1 MSTFSTTL
9 RAGLP
14 RVSGGDPWPPEGT
27 VGQAVEWESREW
39 VSAEGGAAE
48 PGLTESGATESGA
61 AEAVSTEPAE
71 ADVIESG
78 AAEVGAPVTSDDAG
92 SSVPEAGPGDVSAVG
107 ADDHGAAE
115 PGAEDLGGSGL
126 GIEDR
131 GADEFGAED
140 SGAAV
145 GGGVAAAAVATEV
158 IDVPLRRGLPRV
170 SGGDSWPPEGVAS
183 VRARSSA
190 GSPAAGSAQ
199 PAADGAPTAAPEP
212 GVSAAEASEQV
223 SSEPVS
229 SEQVAVSESEVV
241 SSASDVDSAQADG
254 VAQDEEAPSDVV
266 AADATQPT
274 AGAAAGVAAGAG
286 VAGAGIAA
294 ASSGGAAGED
304 ALVPLRRGLPR
315 QSGGD
320 PWPPEGFAPA
330 GVKSLGAQSPSTSA
344 DGASA
349 ETGAPAE
356 SGAPAAAAGAST
368 PAADSAAEPETTP
381 AAETSAAPAAGSAVT
396 AGAGAV
402 AAANRPA
409 GASELSD
416 VPLRRGLPRTSG
428 GDPWPPE
435 GFAPVTAAASTAAA
449 PTAPVAEPAAEQAPA
464 ASSEAATADTSAT
477 DTAAAGT
484 AAGSAA
490 ASATADDAA
499 GTEAAADKD
508 AAAAGTAAKPAA
520 RSGLPKTRTGLPKST
535 GPDTGKPGAKP
546 AARTGLPKTAGPASK
561 PAEKPAAQ
569 KPAAATSAGT
579 ASAKQTDAKPTEPAK
594 ASAASAGTTAKAST
608 ASTKTAE
615 KPKTAEK
622 AKAQPAREPIM
633 IGSKS
638 LGQWGKLVSLGLG
651 GLIVVGGILIL
662 AARGVT
668 TLPGVP
674 EFLERYP
681 GEYHLPDF
689 VEPGFPAWARWT
701 HFLNLFFMVLII
713 RTGLQVRHQQKP
725 PAFYTPKKGGKKISI
740 NLWLHTSLDVLWL
753 INGVVFVVLLF
764 ASGHWARI
772 VPTSWEVFPNALSAM
787 LQYATLEWPMEDA
800 WVNYN
805 ALQQLMYFIVVF
817 IAAPLAAITGVR
829 MSEWWPKDAATLNKI
844 YPAPLA
850 RAIHFPTMLFFVF
863 FIAVHVFLVFATGLR
878 QNLGY
883 MFAGTNV
890 LGWAGVIWFIVA
902 MVVVVAGW
910 FAARPLLLA
919 PIANLFGRV
928 SSR

>member
-27 VGQAVEWESREW
+27 VGQAVEWESRE
-39 VSAEGGAAE
+39 
-48 PGLTESGATESGA
+48 
-61 AEAVSTEPAE
+61 AVSTEPTE

-78 AAEVGAPVTSDDAG
+78 AAEVRAPVTSDDAG

-115 PGAEDLGGSGL
+115 PGAEDLGDSGL
-126 GIEDR
+126 ATEDR

-145 GGGVAAAAVATEV
+145 GGGVAAAVATEV

-190 GSPAAGSAQ
+190 SSPAAGS
-199 PAADGAPTAAPEP
+199 ADGAPTAAPEP

-229 SEQVAVSESEVV
+229 SEQVAVSESELV

-294 ASSGGAAGED
+294 ASSGGTAGED
-304 ALVPLRRGLPR
+304 ASVPLRRGLPR

-330 GVKSLGAQSPSTSA
+330 GVKSAGAQAPSTSA

-368 PAADSAAEPETTP
+368 TAADSAAEPETTP
-381 AAETSAAPAAGSAVT
+381 AAETSATPAAGSAVT
-396 AGAGAV
+396 AGAGA
-402 AAANRPA
+402 AATASRPA

-449 PTAPVAEPAAEQAPA
+449 PTAPVAEPAAGKAPA

-484 AAGSAA
+484 AAGTAA

-561 PAEKPAAQ
+561 PGEKPVAQ

-579 ASAKQTDAKPTEPAK
+579 ASATKADAKPTEPAK
-594 ASAASAGTTAKAST
+594 ASAASAGSTAKT
-608 ASTKTAE
+608 AAPTKTAE

-668 TLPGVP
+668 TLRGVP
-674 EFLERYP
+674 EVLEPYA

-787 LQYATLEWPMEDA
+787 LQYATLEWPMEAA

-902 MVVVVAGW
+902 MAVVVAGW

>member
-39 VSAEGGAAE
+39 VSAEAA
-48 PGLTESGATESGA
+48 SGA
-61 AEAVSTEPAE
+61 APSASESAVSDSAGIVDEPTE

-78 AAEVGAPVTSDDAG
+78 AAEVRAPVTSDDAG

-115 PGAEDLGGSGL
+115 PGAEDLGDSGL

-145 GGGVAAAAVATEV
+145 GGGVAAAVATEV

-190 GSPAAGSAQ
+190 SSPAAGS
-199 PAADGAPTAAPEP
+199 ADGAPTAAPEP

-229 SEQVAVSESEVV
+229 SEQVAVSESELV

-294 ASSGGAAGED
+294 ASSGGTAGED
-304 ALVPLRRGLPR
+304 ASVPLRRGLPR

-330 GVKSLGAQSPSTSA
+330 GVKSAGAQAPSTSA

-368 PAADSAAEPETTP
+368 TAADSAAEPETTP
-381 AAETSAAPAAGSAVT
+381 AAETSATPAAGSAVT
-396 AGAGAV
+396 AGAGA
-402 AAANRPA
+402 AATASRPA

-449 PTAPVAEPAAEQAPA
+449 PTAPVAEPAAGKAPA

-484 AAGSAA
+484 AAGTAA

-499 GTEAAADKD
+499 GTEAATDKD

-561 PAEKPAAQ
+561 PGEKPVAQ

-579 ASAKQTDAKPTEPAK
+579 ASATKADAKPTEPAK
-594 ASAASAGTTAKAST
+594 ASAASAGSTAKT
-608 ASTKTAE
+608 AAPTKTAE

>member
-1 MSTFSTTL
+1 
-9 RAGLP
+9 
-14 RVSGGDPWPPEGT
+14 
-27 VGQAVEWESREW
+27 
-39 VSAEGGAAE
+39 
-48 PGLTESGATESGA
+48 
-61 AEAVSTEPAE
+61 
-71 ADVIESG
+71 
-78 AAEVGAPVTSDDAG
+78 
-92 SSVPEAGPGDVSAVG
+92 
-107 ADDHGAAE
+107 
-115 PGAEDLGGSGL
+115 
-126 GIEDR
+126 
-131 GADEFGAED
+131 
-140 SGAAV
+140 
-145 GGGVAAAAVATEV
+145 
-158 IDVPLRRGLPRV
+158 
-170 SGGDSWPPEGVAS
+170 
-183 VRARSSA
+183 
-190 GSPAAGSAQ
+190 
-199 PAADGAPTAAPEP
+199 
-212 GVSAAEASEQV
+212 
-223 SSEPVS
+223 
-229 SEQVAVSESEVV
+229 
-241 SSASDVDSAQADG
+241 
-254 VAQDEEAPSDVV
+254 
-266 AADATQPT
+266 
-274 AGAAAGVAAGAG
+274 
-286 VAGAGIAA
+286 
-294 ASSGGAAGED
+294 
-304 ALVPLRRGLPR
+304 
-315 QSGGD
+315 
-320 PWPPEGFAPA
+320 
-330 GVKSLGAQSPSTSA
+330 
-344 DGASA
+344 
-349 ETGAPAE
+349 
-356 SGAPAAAAGAST
+356 
-368 PAADSAAEPETTP
+368 
-381 AAETSAAPAAGSAVT
+381 
-396 AGAGAV
+396 
-402 AAANRPA
+402 
-409 GASELSD
+409 
-416 VPLRRGLPRTSG
+416 
-428 GDPWPPE
+428 
-435 GFAPVTAAASTAAA
+435 
-449 PTAPVAEPAAEQAPA
+449 
-464 ASSEAATADTSAT
+464 
-477 DTAAAGT
+477 
-484 AAGSAA
+484 
-490 ASATADDAA
+490 
-499 GTEAAADKD
+499 
-508 AAAAGTAAKPAA
+508 A